1 MLYTEPDCE
10 MDQKRIAT
18 KLVKSLNLQPDMRT
32 RALVLV
38 AADSGSGGSLR
49 ELLQLNDDDEDLTSL
64 VVSFLAEEARGR
76 SRSARCSPR
85 VHCHHTLL
93 LPDP

>member
-1 MLYTEPDCE
+1 

-64 VVSFLAEEARGR
+64 VVSFLEEEARGR
-76 SRSARCSPR
+76 SKSGKLQC
-85 VHCHHTLL
+85 
-93 LPDP
+93 